1 MIFLGGIVMG
11 NINLIIELNK
21 KDAFGVCFWGTLGFC
36 TALTLVGGIS
46 YAATVGLSKKENKT
60 F

>member
-1 MIFLGGIVMG
+1 MG

-36 TALTLVGGIS
+36 TALALVSAVGC
-46 YAATVGLSKKENKT
+46 AATVGLSKKENKT